1 MTNREIAEIF
11 SEIADIL
18 DIQGENPFKVRAY
31 RKAVQAIEGLSE
43 ELRTVHEQGRL
54 REIDGIGEAIA
65 KKIDELLTTGKLEY
79 YEKAKASVPDGLLA
93 LLEVPDIGPKKVKT
107 LYEKMKIDT
116 VEKLE
121 EAARAGKL
129 RGLPGFGAKTE
140 ENILRGIAL
149 LRRGRERVLL
159 GTATELAESIVAELK
174 RLKHVSAAVPA
185 GSLRRQKET
194 IGDIDILVISREPR
208 KVMQTFT
215 SLDCVGDVV
224 ARGTTKSSI
233 RTKDDVQVDVRVVE
247 RKSFG
252 AALQYFTGSKA
263 HNIEIRE
270 IAMKRGLKVNEYGVF
285 HAKSDKM
292 IAGKSEE
299 EVYGALDL
307 PVIPPELR
315 EGMGEIEAARAGKL
329 PDLVELEQVR
339 GDLHVHTDWSDGKH
353 SIEQIVEACRS
364 LGYNYVGIAD
374 HSQSL
379 SVANGLTPEELDKQ
393 IDLIVKLNRRLKG
406 FRVLAGTEVDI
417 LSDGSLDFPD
427 ELLAKLDF
435 VVAAIHSGFKQSRKH
450 LTERIRSAM
459 EHPRVSVLAHP
470 TGRLIGK
477 REPLDLD
484 VVEILE
490 IAKETGTAVELNAHQ
505 MRLDLNDV
513 HLKKAKEL
521 GVKIAIGTDA
531 HVLQELHS
539 MRYGV
544 ATARRGWLEASEVL
558 NTFPANKLLKA
569 LKRRQR

>member
-1 MTNREIAEIF
+1 MNNKKIAEIF

-18 DIQGENPFKVRAY
+18 DIKGENPFKIRAY

-43 ELRTVHEQGRL
+43 ELRTVHDQGRL

-93 LLEVPDIGPKKVKT
+93 MLDVPDIGPKKVKA

-121 EAARAGKL
+121 KAARVGKL
-129 RGLPGFGAKTE
+129 RELPGFGAKTE

-149 LRRGRERVLL
+149 LTRGRERVLL
-159 GTATELAESIVAELK
+159 GTATELAENIVAELA
-174 RLKHVSAAVPA
+174 RLTYVSVAVPA
-185 GSLRRQKET
+185 GSVRRQKET
-194 IGDIDILVISREPR
+194 IGDIDVLVISREPK
-208 KVMQTFT
+208 KVMDAFV
-215 SLDCVGDVV
+215 SLDCIGAVI
-224 ARGTTKSSI
+224 ARGATKSSI
-233 RTKDDVQVDVRVVE
+233 RTKDNVQVDVRVVE

-263 HNIEIRE
+263 HNIELRE
-270 IAMKRGLKVNEYGVF
+270 SAMKRGLKVNEYGVF
-285 HAKSDKM
+285 GVKSEKM
-292 IAGKSEE
+292 VAGKSEE

-315 EGMGEIEAARAGKL
+315 EGMGEIEAARAGEL
-329 PDLVELEQVR
+329 PQLLELEHIK

-353 SIEQIVEACRS
+353 SIEQVTEACRS
-364 LGYNYVGIAD
+364 LGYKYVGIAD

-379 SVANGLTPEELDKQ
+379 SVANGLTPDELAEQ
-393 IDLIVKLNRRLKG
+393 VELIRKINRGLKG
-406 FRVLAGTEVDI
+406 FRVLAGAEVDI

-427 ELLAKLDF
+427 ELLARLDF
-435 VVAAIHSGFKQSRKH
+435 VIAAIHSGFKQGRKQ
-450 LTERIRSAM
+450 LTDRIRSAM
-459 EHPRVSVLAHP
+459 EHPCVSILAHP
-470 TGRLIGK
+470 TCRLIGR
-477 REPLDLD
+477 REPLDIN
-484 VVEILE
+484 VVEILD

-513 HLKKAKEL
+513 HLRKAKDL
-521 GVKIAIGTDA
+521 GVKASIGTDT
-531 HVLQELHS
+531 HVLEELKS

-544 ATARRGWLEASEVL
+544 ATARRGWLGPNDVL
-558 NTFPANKLLKA
+558 NTLPASRLLKA
-569 LKRRQR
+569 LRPAQR

>member
-1 MTNREIAEIF
+1 MTNKEIAEIF

-18 DIQGENPFKVRAY
+18 DIKGGNPFKIRAY
-31 RKAVQAIEGLSE
+31 RKAVQAIEGLPE

-65 KKIDELLTTGKLEY
+65 KKIDELVTTGKLAY
-79 YEKAKASVPDGLLA
+79 YEREKASIPDGLLA
-93 LLEVPDIGPKKVKT
+93 MLEVPDIGPKKVKA

-121 EAARAGKL
+121 QAARAGKL
-129 RGLPGFGAKTE
+129 RELPGFGAKTE

-159 GTATELAESIVAELK
+159 GTATELAEGIVAELAG
-174 RLKHVSAAVPA
+174 LKHVSIAVAA
-185 GSLRRQKET
+185 GSVRRQKET
-194 IGDIDILVISREPR
+194 IGDIDILVVSREPE
-208 KVMQTFT
+208 KVMDAFAN
-215 SLDCVGDVV
+215 LDCVGDVI
-224 ARGTTKSSI
+224 ARGATKSSI
-233 RTKDDVQVDVRVVE
+233 RTKGDVQVDVRVVE

-263 HNIEIRE
+263 HNIELRE

-285 HAKSDKM
+285 DAKSNAM
-292 IAGKSEE
+292 VAGKSEE

-315 EGMGEIEAARAGKL
+315 EGMGEIEAARTGKL
-329 PDLVELEQVR
+329 PDLVEMEQIK
-339 GDLHVHTDWSDGKH
+339 GDLHVHTEWSDGKQ
-353 SIEQIVEACRS
+353 SIEQVVEACRS
-364 LGYNYVGIAD
+364 LGYKYVGIAD

-379 SVANGLTPEELDKQ
+379 SVANGLTPEELDEQ
-393 IDLIVKLNRRLKG
+393 IELIHKINRGLKG

-427 ELLAKLDF
+427 EVLAKLDF
-435 VVAAIHSGFKQSRKH
+435 VIAAIHSGFKQSREQ
-450 LTERIRSAM
+450 LTSRIRCAM
-459 EHPRVSVLAHP
+459 EHPGVSIVAHP
-470 TGRLIGK
+470 TARLIG
-477 REPLDLD
+477 RRDPLDIN

-490 IAKETGTAVELNAHQ
+490 IAKRTGTAVELNAHQ

-521 GVKIAIGTDA
+521 GVKVSIGTDT
-531 HVLQELHS
+531 HVLEELKS

-544 ATARRGWLEASEVL
+544 ATARRGWLEPSDVL
-558 NTFPANKLLKA
+558 NTLPATKLLKT
-569 LKRRQR
+569 LKRPQH